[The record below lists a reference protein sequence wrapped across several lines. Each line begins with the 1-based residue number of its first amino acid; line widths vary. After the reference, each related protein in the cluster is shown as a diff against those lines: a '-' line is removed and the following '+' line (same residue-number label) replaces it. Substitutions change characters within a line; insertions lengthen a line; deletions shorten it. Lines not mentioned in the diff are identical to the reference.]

1 MGIVSAHA
9 ECSVDS
15 VHESPTPQTGPM
27 LMQISVR
34 LVDKR
39 AVDLKGV
46 FGSSF
51 DAYEYALNR
60 FGRQVSRIEVKKVQP
75 LHDPREER
83 RAANSQ
89 HP

>member
-9 ECSVDS
+9 ECSFDS

-34 LVDKR
+34 LVDR
-39 AVDLKGV
+39 RTFELKGI
-46 FGSSF
+46 FSSSF
-51 DAYEYALNR
+51 DAYEYALDK

-75 LHDPREER
+75 LHDPRDER
-83 RAANSQ
+83 RAANPQ

>member
-1 MGIVSAHA
+1 MNTACDYDA
-9 ECSVDS
+9 MAP
-15 VHESPTPQTGPM
+15 ESPTPQTGPM

-39 AVDLKGV
+39 AFELKGV

-60 FGRQVSRIEVKKVQP
+60 FGRQVSRIEVKRVQP
-75 LHDPREER
+75 LHDHKADR
-83 RAANSQ
+83 RAAAQQPN
-89 HP
+89 